1 MVNRRLAA
9 AAIAAFGFTFG
20 NAQAE
25 DPALYDLW
33 TMIDDTET
41 MIAVSAHENAK
52 IASVAAGKNAG
63 GLDILTAD
71 EALASMKVLRQ
82 HIDNHSVE
90 RILANHKASDKKRVK
105 IIQREVL
112 EENDEKGSGHEVIIE
127 QIEKDAE
134 HKADAGA
141 EIHIEKSVDA
151 KSLKADSDKMD
162 AAKKTVI
169 QTNENGVG
177 KKIVLVSG
185 ADAETA
191 RAFIL
196 EAEGLTEEER
206 KAMISSL
213 DL

>member
-1 MVNRRLAA
+1 MVNRRLAT
-9 AAIAAFGFTFG
+9 AAIAAFGFTVSSV
-20 NAQAE
+20 QAN
-25 DPALYDLW
+25 DSALYDLW
-33 TMIDDTET
+33 TMVDGMET
-41 MIAVSAHENAK
+41 VIAVSAHENAK

-63 GLDILTAD
+63 GLDVLTAD

-112 EENDEKGSGHEVIIE
+112 EENDETGSGHEVIIK
-127 QIEKDAE
+127 QIEQDAE
-134 HKADAGA
+134 NGADADV

-151 KSLKADSDKMD
+151 KSLKADSNKMD

-169 QTNENGVG
+169 QTSENGVG

-185 ADAETA
+185 ADAEAA
-191 RAFIL
+191 RTFIL
-196 EAEGLTEEER
+196 EAEGLTDAER